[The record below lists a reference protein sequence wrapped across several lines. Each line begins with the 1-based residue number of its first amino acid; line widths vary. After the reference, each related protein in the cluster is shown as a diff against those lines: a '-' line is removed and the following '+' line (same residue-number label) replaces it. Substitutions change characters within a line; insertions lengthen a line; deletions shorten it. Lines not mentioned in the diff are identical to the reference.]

1 MALSLKLS
9 PSRVVSILPLPRAR
23 ERERERGQL
32 VQLTVQQAQTLKLV
46 HATRHHPIAA
56 FPNPVG
62 RQLALELPSLLVSPG
77 MMKPGGVIV
86 SSSPG
91 REKLPAPPGLLSRKA
106 SGSRSRGRSA
116 SAARSS
122 PMFVS
127 RSGSLGR
134 SSSAA
139 ATAAEEG
146 EPSSPKV
153 TCIGQV
159 RIRSKRSAKPKTPKC
174 KKARSKSSLMPCRC
188 FHGALLCSLFAV
200 RKRPTGGKSGGG
212 GRRSLW
218 RGWAR
223 IRTGGS
229 WAYKQRNPEPVRRP
243 PPTEFVGDGKAT
255 PDREEVE
262 DVEETA
268 APEQEE
274 TRVFVPP
281 KNALLLM
288 RCRSA
293 PHNRASSLATARF
306 AGPPLP
312 APEPPAA
319 EQQEEATE
327 ASGRGEEQH
336 QQEEGDAEDDVEARG
351 SESQRPLVLPR
362 SKSEPARRTSAKL
375 TLPEASYCF
384 WTSSNSS
391 GGRRRRPSPSPEERG
406 SLADA

>member
-1 MALSLKLS
+1 M
-9 PSRVVSILPLPRAR
+9 
-23 ERERERGQL
+23 
-32 VQLTVQQAQTLKLV
+32 VQLTVQQAQSLKLV

-62 RQLALELPSLLVSPG
+62 RQLAHELPSLLVSPG

-139 ATAAEEG
+139 ATAAEDG

-159 RIRSKRSAKPKTPKC
+159 RIRSKRSAKPKKPKC

-229 WAYKQRNPEPVRRP
+229 GAYKQRNPEPVRRP
-243 PPTEFVGDGKAT
+243 PPTEFVGDGKVT

-262 DVEETA
+262 DEEETVA
-268 APEQEE
+268 HEQEE

-319 EQQEEATE
+319 EQPEEATE
-327 ASGRGEEQH
+327 ASDRGEEQQ

-375 TLPEASYCF
+375 ALPEASYCF

-406 SLADA
+406 SLTDA